1 MSDISE
7 PTINTMMKAHMKY
20 MSERQGVL
28 AQNIANMDTPA
39 YKAQDLKKLDFKR
52 LAEEQHNKLE
62 MVATHPS
69 HLGGTLTGGT
79 SFTTIKDKDTFETR
93 PNQNNVVM
101 EDQMGKVS
109 DTNAEFELSST
120 MMKKFTSL
128 YREASGNK

>member
-7 PTINTMMKAHMKY
+7 PTINTMLKAHMKY
-20 MSERQGVL
+20 QTQRQGAL
-28 AQNIANMDTPA
+28 ATNISNMDTPG

-52 LAEEQHNKLE
+52 LAEDQHNRLE
-62 MVATHPS
+62 MAATSPA

-79 SFTTIKDKDTFETR
+79 SFTTIKDKDTFEMR
-93 PNQNNVVM
+93 PTQNNVVM

-109 DTNAEFELSST
+109 DTNAEFNLSST

-128 YREASGNK
+128 YRTATGNK

>member
-1 MSDISE
+1 MDIPE

-52 LAEEQHNKLE
+52 LAEEQHNRLE
-62 MVATHPS
+62 MVATSPA

-79 SFTTIKDKDTFETR
+79 SFTTIKDKDTFEIR

>member
-52 LAEEQHNKLE
+52 LAEEQHHRLE
-62 MVATHPS
+62 MVATNPAHQS
-69 HLGGTLTGGT
+69 GTLVGGPV
-79 SFTTIKDKDTFETR
+79 FTTIKDKDTFETR

-120 MMKKFTSL
+120 MIKKFTSL

>member
-1 MSDISE
+1 MTDISE

-52 LAEEQHNKLE
+52 LAEDQHNRLE
-62 MVATHPS
+62 MVATSPA
-69 HLGGTLTGGT
+69 HLNGTLTGGT
-79 SFTTIKDKDTFETR
+79 SFTTIKDKDTFEVR

-120 MMKKFTSL
+120 MIKKFTSL